1 MGHTVYN
8 IYVYNI
14 LYMIHNNILYNIYIY
29 IYMYIY
35 CILHV
40 LLCFLRNFVY
50 RETRFYFNSTE
61 SFVG

>member
-29 IYMYIY
+29 IYIYVYILY
-35 CILHV
+35 IACAFMFPEELCLQGNSIL
-40 LLCFLRNFVY
+40 F
-50 RETRFYFNSTE
+50 
-61 SFVG
+61 